1 MHPVAEGRD
10 LSAGTGWVI
19 QNTFGSCRSHTTSW
33 WFVGAARLSASG
45 RLQLLKSSSPQQTVD
60 LAIIF
65 LSVSHPGFLLCNCR
79 VGFLRVWIFF
89 PGLIASVAIILPRA
103 LKQSDWYN
111 IQTDEKERDFFP
123 PFICADLN
131 WVICLSCLWIFV
143 LSFLHRLWLPNLP
156 QLHFHIPA
164 CLFFVNHLAS
174 AYLNIKNF
182 FNHQRQEHSFMNIHI
197 FSSSDWILVHYPAVK
212 PNSHQSRSL
221 QPLAFWLAACCW

>member
-1 MHPVAEGRD
+1 MFRNLRGGEDLSCSGTERISCRLITRVGSRDLPAPSFCTFPPLCFLAIPFLFCAVLPRRQRPSPAMHPVAEGRD

-45 RLQLLKSSSPQQTVD
+45 RLQLLKSNSPQQTVD

-103 LKQSDWYN
+103 LKQSD
-111 IQTDEKERDFFP
+111 
-123 PFICADLN
+123 
-131 WVICLSCLWIFV
+131 
-143 LSFLHRLWLPNLP
+143 
-156 QLHFHIPA
+156 
-164 CLFFVNHLAS
+164 
-174 AYLNIKNF
+174 
-182 FNHQRQEHSFMNIHI
+182 
-197 FSSSDWILVHYPAVK
+197 
-212 PNSHQSRSL
+212 
-221 QPLAFWLAACCW
+221 